1 MKYGCVIDDGNFKA
15 FGDLAHDAEEA
26 GWDGI
31 FIADAIG
38 IETKAFPAF
47 DWFDPW
53 VVLAVMAERTERI
66 RLGTLL
72 TPVSRRRPWKL
83 AREITTLDHLSG
95 GRMILSV
102 GLGAAADDGGFYKV
116 GEQMDL
122 KSRAELLDEGLEIL
136 GGLWKGKPFTL
147 AGKHYNVDKMTLL
160 PRPLQ
165 KPRVPIW
172 VVGIWPKDKSMQR
185 AIRWDGVII
194 QKYKASPGGKDSPE
208 DIRAVKEY
216 VSARRTKKSHFD
228 IVVQSFCEGVKK
240 TSSGGVGKN
249 RSRDRDEAAALGEA
263 GATWL
268 MEHFLSASDPEAV
281 VRWIRQG
288 PPR

>member
-15 FGDLAHDAEEA
+15 FGDLAREAEEA

-38 IETKAFPAF
+38 IETKGFPASE
-47 DWFDPW
+47 WFDPW

-66 RLGTLL
+66 MLGTLI

-83 AREITTLDHLSG
+83 AREVSTLDHLSG
-95 GRMILSV
+95 GRIILGA

-122 KSRAELLDEGLEIL
+122 KSRAELLDEGLEIVA
-136 GGLWKGKPFTL
+136 GLWKGKPFSL
-147 AGKHYNVDKMTLL
+147 DGKHYKVQKMTML

-165 KPRVPIW
+165 TPRVPIW
-172 VVGIWPKDKSMQR
+172 VVGVWPKDKSMRR
-185 AIRWDGVII
+185 AMRYDGVVI
-194 QKYKASPGGKDSPE
+194 QKYKSTPGDKDRPE
-208 DIRAVKEY
+208 EVQAVLEY
-216 VSARRTKKSHFD
+216 VNARRTKKSHFD
-228 IVVQSFCEGVKK
+228 IVVQSFRGGLKR
-240 TSSGGVGKN
+240 TSGRSAGKD
-249 RSRDRDEAAALGEA
+249 RSRDRDEAASLGEA

-268 MEHFLSASDPEAV
+268 MEHFLSTSEPKAIL
-281 VRWIRQG
+281 RWIQQG